1 MNLNEI
7 IEENIDERLNKEIDE
22 IEESLYALTNQIIS
36 NKIGANKAREELA
49 IISNWYYDLFNGSIC
64 NLCYDYYCE
73 ILSRIKPIYLGCE
86 RLISEKWGNLYAVVS
101 NISTEIRD
109 SSINIICES
118 ADTFAL
124 TLRENDL
131 VIYREV
137 MDLDIYTAQGL
148 YEHVLITA
156 LNFL

>member
-1 MNLNEI
+1 MSLI
-7 IEENIDERLNKEIDE
+7 DLIDLIESEEKLNKEIDE

-36 NKIGANKAREELA
+36 NKIGANKARKELA
-49 IISNWYYDLFNGSIC
+49 IVSNWYYDLFRSS
-64 NLCYDYYCE
+64 LCYDCYGE
-73 ILSRIKPIYLGCE
+73 ILSRIKPIYLECE
-86 RLISEKWGNLYAVVS
+86 KLISEKWGSLYAVVS

-118 ADTFAL
+118 SDTFAL
-124 TLRENDL
+124 TLRESDL

-137 MDLDIYTAQGL
+137 IDLDIYTAHGL